1 MSDKTYVTLN
11 ISSTSVRLLS
21 VRGRRVRKW
30 SSLPLPPGLVKD
42 GLILRPK
49 VVGAVISSLFKS
61 TKVRKERVITCL
73 TGLSFIYRVLSL
85 PRMKPASQPE
95 AIQRAAGKEMPLPL
109 EELYL
114 SWQAIDGGRDEL
126 DFFVLGVP
134 RDPIDALIETL
145 SEAGVPPYLIDLNPL
160 ALARAA
166 NREEAIII
174 SLEPDCF
181 DIVLV
186 ANGMPAVLHAITP
199 REERASLEDNIRR
212 LTDELSKAI
221 EFYNSNHPQNPLSPT
236 TPLLLTGEL
245 SVDTT
250 TSEII
255 QAETGYPVELLVPPM
270 ELPPDLPVGLFASN
284 LGLALKKV
292 PLKAVATG
300 ETTLFR
306 DINLNIL
313 PVKDKAGTR
322 RVKLPHIL
330 LSTALIIGLG
340 LLFPMC
346 QLGSQAD
353 AETTRLQTE
362 LTGIGQEIDQARLA
376 IDEAG
381 QTEDTIDEIVTDAEA
396 AKQEHQYILG
406 KGGDFAI
413 NLKLVTNALPSEAYF
428 TSVETGTAQIIVAG
442 EADSPFTVVSYVTA
456 LEALGKFSEVR
467 IAWIDE
473 SKSTGDETAEAE
485 STGVSFRIVI
495 SM

>member
-1 MSDKTYVTLN
+1 MTDKTYVTLN

-30 SSLPLPPGLVKD
+30 GSLPLPPGLVKD

-49 VVGAVISSLFKS
+49 VVGAMISSLFKS
-61 TKVRKERVITCL
+61 TKVPKQRVITSL

-134 RDPIDALIETL
+134 RGPIDTLVETL

-186 ANGMPAVLHAITP
+186 ANGMPAVMHAITP
-199 REERASLEDNIRR
+199 REERGSLEDNIRR

-221 EFYNSNHPQNPLSPT
+221 EFYNSNHPQNLLSPT

-245 SVDTT
+245 STDTT

-255 QAETGYPVELLVPPM
+255 RAETGYPIELLAPPM
-270 ELPPDLPVGLFASN
+270 ELPPDLPVGLFATN

-292 PLKAVATG
+292 PQKAAATG
-300 ETTLFR
+300 ETALFR

-313 PVKDKAGTR
+313 PGKDEAGTR
-322 RVKLPHIL
+322 QAKLPHIL
-330 LSTALIIGLG
+330 LSMALVISLG
-340 LLFPMC
+340 LL
-346 QLGSQAD
+346 S
-353 AETTRLQTE
+353 TRLQTE
-362 LTGIGQEIDQARLA
+362 LTGISQEIDQALLA

-381 QTEDTIDEIVTDAEA
+381 QIEDTIDEIVTDVEA
-396 AKQEHQYILG
+396 AKQEHQSILG
-406 KGGDFAI
+406 KGGDFAS
-413 NLKLVTNALPSEAYF
+413 NLKLVTDALSSEAYF
-428 TSVETGTAQIIVAG
+428 TSVEIGTAQIIVIG
-442 EADSPFTVVSYVTA
+442 EADNPFTVVSYVTA
-456 LEALGKFSEVR
+456 LEALGEFPEVR

-473 SKSTGDETAEAE
+473 IKGTGGETAEAE